1 MSGGKSCYFVAT
13 RAGSWRKD
21 QGTSKTI
28 STQACTP
35 QLASCKSKM
44 HERVVTASRYSLPFY
59 VIFFL
64 LFAVHSF
71 AVCASHLPSMR
82 RLFIEACTRIFAHVL
97 HSFLVRFRHV
107 FSIVLT
113 TPLQLMF
120 PAPLYQPRI
129 IRKEKNKIFLF
140 TFFLSFPQHHFLFF
154 ICKWAAIA
162 SEYAQR
168 SE

>member
-1 MSGGKSCYFVAT
+1 MLQRM
-13 RAGSWRKD
+13 RAGSGRRD

-35 QLASCKSKM
+35 QSASCKSEM
-44 HERVVTASRYSLPFY
+44 HERVVAAARCSLPFY

-64 LFAVHSF
+64 LFAVHSL
-71 AVCASHLPSMR
+71 AACASHLPSMR
-82 RLFIEACTRIFAHVL
+82 RLFIGACTRIFAHVL

-113 TPLQLMF
+113 TPLQLVF
-120 PAPLYQPRI
+120 PAPLYQPRM
-129 IRKEKNKIFLF
+129 IRREKTKYSFLLF
-140 TFFLSFPQHHFLFF
+140 SLPQHRFLFF

-162 SEYAQR
+162 SEYAQT
-168 SE
+168 SERNA